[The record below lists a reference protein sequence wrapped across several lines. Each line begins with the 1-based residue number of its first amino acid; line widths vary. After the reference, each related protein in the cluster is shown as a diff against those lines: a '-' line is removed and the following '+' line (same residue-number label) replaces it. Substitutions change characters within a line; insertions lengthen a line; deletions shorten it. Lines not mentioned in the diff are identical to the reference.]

1 MEWRFYFLIGYKL
14 WSLTLPWFSHLGC
27 DQFQVLKLVP
37 LYLSHGHHHDPGNYK
52 HLSLGVNWMFLSIRH
67 SNVEVLAINMLLLGY
82 EAFGSLLVLEG
93 KALTISALIQEAS
106 ESFLTPFA
114 LWKYSTYESGSELS
128 PDTENT
134 SAFGLGHLAS
144 RTVRHKCLL
153 FSHTDCG
160 ILL

>member
-27 DQFQVLKLVP
+27 DQFQVSAGT

-52 HLSLGVNWMFLSIRH
+52 HLSLAVNWMFLSIRH

-82 EAFGSLLVLEG
+82 EAFGSLLVLRAKPSQLVPLYKKLQKVSPLCSCEN
-93 KALTISALIQEAS
+93 TVSMNQEVS
-106 ESFLTPFA
+106 
-114 LWKYSTYESGSELS
+114 S

-134 SAFGLGHLAS
+134 NAFGLG
-144 RTVRHKCLL
+144 V
-153 FSHTDCG
+153 
-160 ILL
+160 